1 MAKSALK
8 KTFLTPL
15 GKENPVFVQILG
27 ICSTLAVTNKLQNTL
42 VMTLGVMFTTAL
54 SSWTLSLMRN
64 RIPSRI
70 RMMVET
76 MVIATYVI
84 IVDIVLKAFYP
95 DMWKQL
101 GPYVG
106 LIITNCIVMGRVEAF
121 ALQNKPL
128 ASLVDGLASGLGYT
142 YVLMAIAFVR
152 NCWVPGP
159 VGYRYSHLVD
169 KLVDHGHA
177 SRRILHA
184 GDFYLGRA
192 RNRTEGEKTCLSFYF
207 PLQSFLHRSLP
218 ATYCSPT
225 IWACARFSQSQKNS
239 RHRQDWV
246 LQ

>member
-152 NCWVPGP
+152 ELLGTGSLW
-159 VGYRYSHLVD
+159 GYR
-169 KLVDHGHA
+169 
-177 SRRILHA
+177 ILGTWWTNWSIMVMPPGGFFMLA
-184 GDFYLGRA
+184 IFIWVVREIVLK
-192 RNRTEGEKTCLSFYF
+192 EKK
-207 PLQSFLHRSLP
+207 H
-218 ATYCSPT
+218 
-225 IWACARFSQSQKNS
+225 
-239 RHRQDWV
+239 V
-246 LQ
+246 